1 MTSLAVNVL
10 TYYVCQCIVIYALI
24 FFRQRERR
32 HRYEGHSSD
41 SHSSVSRTPS
51 PGRSPRVVRRDRKD
65 RDMRD
70 FENDRERERDRERDR
85 RDDREKFRTESRRR
99 YKDSPLRSLSPRN
112 SR

>member
-1 MTSLAVNVL
+1 MLKHPINFVL
-10 TYYVCQCIVIYALI
+10 LYGTI
-24 FFRQRERR
+24 FRQRERR

-51 PGRSPRVVRRDRKD
+51 PGRSPRIVRRERKD
-65 RDMRD
+65 RDIRD

-99 YKDSPLRSLSPRN
+99 YRESPLRSLSPRN